1 MIKMKSV
8 DQHPA
13 HKPCHDDKKLC
24 LSWSALGTMVPR
36 FSILTLGCLLSF
48 SHLLTAA
55 AMGKL
60 AGRRPNI
67 IFLITD
73 DQGYGDISAH
83 GNPVLKTPHFDR
95 LRAEGAHFEDWH
107 NSPTCAPT
115 RSALLT
121 GRHEFR
127 NGVTHT
133 IFERERLD
141 PKATTIAQVLKESG
155 YRTGIF
161 GKWHLGDEPDY
172 RPDRRGFEEVFIH
185 GGGGIG
191 QSFPGSCGDA
201 PGNRYF
207 DPFILHNGSFVKT
220 KGYCTDVFFK
230 QATAWIEQCEAQEAP
245 FFCWIATNAP
255 HLPHMVRE
263 EDHALYKGK
272 GLEAET
278 EKFFG
283 MIHNIDENLGKLMAR
298 LDAWGIADDTLII
311 AMNDNGGTAGTKVF
325 NAGMRGSKGSPWLG
339 GTRAFSF
346 WRWKGSIRP
355 GERNQLT
362 AHLDFF
368 KTAADLAG
376 AKLSPALLAQSAEG
390 RSLLPLLEN
399 PEASW
404 PDRFLFSH
412 LGRWPKG
419 SNPDDAK
426 LKQAAIRNNRFAL
439 VNEANHIKGWQLFD
453 LSKDPSQ
460 RQNIAVKH
468 PAQVEEMMRHYD
480 QWWVSLK
487 GQYDIHERASGPK
500 LNPFA
505 SDYWKQFGGG
515 PSPSDIKRMNPA
527 RAFEAA
533 KKPPKTSRPQ
543 PGVQRH
549 GN

>member
-1 MIKMKSV
+1 MKM
-8 DQHPA
+8 
-13 HKPCHDDKKLC
+13 HDHNPSPQPRYDNPDSRWQGLIGQ
-24 LSWSALGTMVPR
+24 LVLRFPFRVRALLL
-36 FSILTLGCLLSF
+36 FCQAILVLPL
-48 SHLLTAA
+48 
-55 AMGKL
+55 MGGL
-60 AGRRPNI
+60 AGSRPNI

-83 GNPVLKTPHFDR
+83 GNPVLKTPNFDR
-95 LRAEGAHFEDWH
+95 LRREGAHFEDWH
-107 NSPTCAPT
+107 NSPTCSPT

-141 PKATTIAQVLKESG
+141 PKATTIAQILKESG

-161 GKWHLGDEPDY
+161 GKWHLGDEPEY
-172 RPDRRGFEEVFIH
+172 RPNRRGFDEVFIH

-191 QSFPGSCGDA
+191 QSYPGSCGDT

-207 DPFILHNGSFVKT
+207 DPVLLHNGTFVRT
-220 KGYCTDVFFK
+220 KGYCTDVFFA
-230 QATAWIEQCEAQEAP
+230 QALSWIGQHKEKDVP

-255 HLPHMVRE
+255 HLPHVVRE

-272 GLEAET
+272 GLGAET

-283 MIHNIDENLGKLMAR
+283 MIHNIDENLGKLMAQ

-355 GERNQLT
+355 GERSQLT

-368 KTAADLAG
+368 KTAAELAG
-376 AKLSPALLAQSAEG
+376 AKLSPELLEQSAEG

-426 LKQAAIRNNRFAL
+426 LKQAAIRNSRFAL
-439 VNEANHIKGWQLFD
+439 VNEANQSKGWQLFD
-453 LSKDPSQ
+453 LSEDPSQ
-460 RQNIAVKH
+460 KQDIAAEH

-480 QWWVSLK
+480 QWWASLK

-505 SDYWKQFGGG
+505 ADYWKQFGGG

-527 RAFEAA
+527 KAFDAD
-533 KKPPKTSRPQ
+533 KKQNKTSRTKPGIQPQ
-543 PGVQRH
+543 GK
-549 GN
+549 